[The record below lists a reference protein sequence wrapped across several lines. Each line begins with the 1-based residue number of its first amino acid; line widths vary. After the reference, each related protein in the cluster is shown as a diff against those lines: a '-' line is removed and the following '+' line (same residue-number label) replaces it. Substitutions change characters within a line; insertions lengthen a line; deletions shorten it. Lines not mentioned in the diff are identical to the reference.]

1 MSEDEINRA
10 IAEHIGAD
18 DRWLIVK
25 RGYFYKPH
33 GHGYTSCECNA
44 WVLPLAGAKKHEYLI
59 GDEKVTLR
67 KAAIP
72 NYCCDLNAM
81 HEAEKAAFGGSNL
94 WEKFQFKL
102 LDAVGASGMSSLDG
116 ITLLLQATAR
126 QRAEAFLRTVGKWRG
141 EE

>member
-1 MSEDEINRA
+1 MNDEEINRA

-25 RGYFYKPH
+25 RGYFYRPH

-44 WVLPLAGAKKHEYLI
+44 WVLPLVEAKKHEYLI
-59 GDEKVTLR
+59 GEEKVTLR
-67 KAAIP
+67 KATIH
-72 NYCCDLNAM
+72 NYCGDLNAM
-81 HEAEKAAFGGSNL
+81 HEAENTLENHQL
-94 WEKFQFKL
+94 WMVETAL
-102 LDAVGASGMSSLDG
+102 AG
-116 ITLLLQATAR
+116 IVHVDTPIAHATAR